1 MIFSRSTYRNALPLA
16 MLILWSAPS
25 MLTAAIGQ
33 QDSVGIQF
41 FESKVRTI
49 LVEHCYQCHSAG
61 SKPVL
66 GGFKLDTK
74 AGLLAGGGHGPA
86 IVPGKPEKSRLVTA

>member
-1 MIFSRSTYRNALPLA
+1 
-16 MLILWSAPS
+16 

-41 FESKVRTI
+41 FESKVRPI

-74 AGLLAGGGHGPA
+74 AGLLADDKKA
-86 IVPGKPEKSRLVTA
+86 FRDQLNTAAYESDRLSTRSARVGSP